1 MADKKFDGVIEAVRY
16 TRNGQIDFVRAY
28 ERRGATFSDSVLL
41 DRKALLERLRNRKQF
56 ITGQRMEFNAST
68 FARERDVQLV
78 KNGDKEWIATRADAS
93 RDELEG
99 VPVL

>member
-1 MADKKFDGVIEAVRY
+1 MAEKKFDGLIEAVRY
-16 TRNGQIDFVRAY
+16 TRNGQIEFVRAY

-41 DRKALLERLRNRKQF
+41 DRKTLLERLKSKKQF
-56 ITGQRMEFNAST
+56 VTGQRKELNAST
-68 FARERDVQLV
+68 FSRERDVQLV
-78 KNGDKEWIATRADAS
+78 KNGDKEWITTRADAS

>member
-1 MADKKFDGVIEAVRY
+1 MAEKKFDAIIEAVRY
-16 TRNGQIDFVRAY
+16 TRNGQIEFVRAY

-41 DRKALLERLRNRKQF
+41 DRKTLLERLKSKKQF
-56 ITGQRMEFNAST
+56 VTGQRKELKAST
-68 FARERDVQLV
+68 FTRERDIQLV
-78 KNGDKEWIATRADAS
+78 KSGDKEWIATRADAS